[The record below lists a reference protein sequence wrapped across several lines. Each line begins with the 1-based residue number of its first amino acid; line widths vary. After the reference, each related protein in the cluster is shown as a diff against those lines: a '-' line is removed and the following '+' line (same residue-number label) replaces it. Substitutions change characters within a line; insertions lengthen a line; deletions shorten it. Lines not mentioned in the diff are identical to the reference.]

1 MNIFGYAS
9 PRFTKDELKA
19 NDKFTPKPDLDLECV
34 RASLAIQKKLTQEA
48 DVYLP
53 VGSTGWRMS
62 DIDVLKNPESD
73 PRQVNVLAAR
83 LSATQ
88 NLANQLD
95 SSSVNADDD
104 TIADSVIPRGL
115 NFSDVNSIISSL
127 DAQGKEIKRQYAE
140 LTQEVEP
147 PKTE

>member
-9 PRFTKDELKA
+9 PRFTKNELID
-19 NDKFTPKPDLDLECV
+19 NEKFTPKPNLDLECV
-34 RASLAIQKKLTQEA
+34 RASVAIQKKLTQEA

-62 DIDVLKNPESD
+62 DIDVLRNPESD
-73 PRQVNVLAAR
+73 PRQVNVIAAR

-88 NLANQLD
+88 NIANQLD

-115 NFSDVNSIISSL
+115 NYSDVSTIISSL
-127 DAQGKEIKRQYAE
+127 DIQGEEIKRQYAE

>member
-1 MNIFGYAS
+1 MLSNFGLS
-9 PRFTKDELKA
+9 RTH
-19 NDKFTPKPDLDLECV
+19 
-34 RASLAIQKKLTQEA
+34 IMI
-48 DVYLP
+48 LP
-53 VGSTGWRMS
+53 T
-62 DIDVLKNPESD
+62 VLKNPESD
-73 PRQVNVLAAR
+73 PRQVNVIAAR

-88 NLANQLD
+88 TIANQLD

-127 DAQGKEIKRQYAE
+127 DAQGEEIKRQYAE